1 MYGLNS
7 FSVFMRKTNL
17 IDHEID
23 LVATDT
29 YNLTKLLLRVLLIL
43 IPPSLVSIQGRI
55 QDF

>member
-7 FSVFMRKTNL
+7 FSVFMRKTYL

-43 IPPSLVSIQGRI
+43 IPQSIVSIQGRI